1 MALRENPVEAI
12 LVEEVHINNKHL
24 CLHKLHK
31 SLKNGCHKYKKT
43 LYCHLAVPY
52 FARPR
57 PILTGTGVRGPGVAV
72 DWPASCL
79 SIIFVLIVFCG
90 WGNII
95 ENIDRLTGG
104 REDNLF
110 FSIEENLIRSMLVLV
125 IDLISILWNTS
136 LKLKFL
142 KIVRYR
148 YNKFALLW
156 GEAQLCLP

>member
-1 MALRENPVEAI
+1 MDVF
-12 LVEEVHINNKHL
+12 
-24 CLHKLHK
+24 
-31 SLKNGCHKYKKT
+31 SKKT
-43 LYCHLAVPY
+43 IYCHLAVPY

-57 PILTGTGVRGPGVAV
+57 PILTGTGVRGSEAAAV
-72 DWPASCL
+72 DWTASCL

-110 FSIEENLIRSMLVLV
+110 FSIEENLIRSMLV

-136 LKLKFL
+136 LKL
-142 KIVRYR
+142 
-148 YNKFALLW
+148 ALLNK
-156 GEAQLCLP
+156 

>member
-1 MALRENPVEAI
+1 MVVLS
-12 LVEEVHINNKHL
+12 KD
-24 CLHKLHK
+24 
-31 SLKNGCHKYKKT
+31 T

-57 PILTGTGVRGPGVAV
+57 PILTGTGVRGPGAAV

-110 FSIEENLIRSMLVLV
+110 FSIEENLIRSMLV

-136 LKLKFL
+136 LKLKLL

-148 YNKFALLW
+148 YKMLIFSISSRPSLH
-156 GEAQLCLP
+156 CLF